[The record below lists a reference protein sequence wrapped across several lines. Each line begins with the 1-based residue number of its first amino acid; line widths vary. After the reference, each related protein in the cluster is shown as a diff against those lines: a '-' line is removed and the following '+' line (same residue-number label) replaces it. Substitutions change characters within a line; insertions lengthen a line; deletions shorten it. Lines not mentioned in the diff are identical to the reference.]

1 MYESLQPLTSGFI
14 SHAEPEKYK
23 ILFLENLP
31 KSVRAD
37 QLDDIFS
44 RYLGFVEVR
53 LISERGVAFIEFYS
67 DDYAAFA
74 LNDLRGPNSP
84 NYSLLTFKDET
95 SGPGTGA
102 TIQANI
108 NFGKK

>member
-1 MYESLQPLTSGFI
+1 MNNS
-14 SHAEPEKYK
+14 EPEKYK

-31 KSVRAD
+31 KTVRAD

-44 RYLGFVEVR
+44 RYHGFVEVR

-67 DDYAAFA
+67 DDYASFA
-74 LNDLRGPNSP
+74 LNDLKGPQSKNF
-84 NYSLLTFKDET
+84 SLLTFKDET
-95 SGPGTGA
+95 SGIGTGA

-108 NFGKK
+108 NFGKSQILK